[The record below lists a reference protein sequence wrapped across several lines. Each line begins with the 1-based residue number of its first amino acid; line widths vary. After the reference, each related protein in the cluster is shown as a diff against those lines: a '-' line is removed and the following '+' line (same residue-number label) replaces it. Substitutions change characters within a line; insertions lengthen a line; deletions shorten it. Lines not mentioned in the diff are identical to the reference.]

1 MSTRPGLAILKPAIA
16 GAVVCALLAA
26 CNSKQDAANADP
38 DTAVL
43 SIPIQR
49 NGSWVIEAQDAGNKT
64 HRILLDTGASFNLFE
79 AAGPLAAGPLTRKAE
94 SILLRQGVLTRPTA
108 DASLTINTLSDA
120 HQIEM
125 GLSPALRV
133 QGWSMPAGTLAFRG
147 KIGRMAS
154 ADDQPFDGIIGV
166 ESMRDLTWR
175 ADHVAGR
182 LTAYANAAPAHEWQ
196 QCTFMTLDTRTHSPL
211 IELGLDGE
219 SNQFILDTG
228 LDSDVLLPQALFDNL
243 QKAKKFPRVQT
254 VFTTDITN
262 RVVPRPE
269 GLLAGLSIGQK
280 AMPRL
285 AVSGDSPDL
294 RVGMGLL
301 EKMDRFELDFR
312 HYRFCF
318 DLPAAPKD
326 SVLTEVN
333 SVLERRGASYE
344 VLALLPGGRL
354 AESGVKVGDQ
364 ITMVDEV
371 FVKTLDLAQMSALL
385 SNPATS
391 ELTLQRGNS
400 PWVVKLTK
408 PKHP

>member
-1 MSTRPGLAILKPAIA
+1 MSIRPELAILKPAIA

-26 CNSKQDAANADP
+26 CNSKQDAANAAP
-38 DTAVL
+38 DAPVL
-43 SIPIQR
+43 SVPIQR
-49 NGSWVIEAQDAGNKT
+49 NGGWVVEAQDAGNKT
-64 HRILLDTGASFNLFE
+64 HRVLLDTGASFNLFE
-79 AAGPLAAGPLTRKAE
+79 ADGPLAAAPLTTTAG
-94 SILLRQGVLTRPTA
+94 SALLRQGVLTSSTA
-108 DASLTINTLSDA
+108 DASLTINTLSGA
-120 HQIEM
+120 HRIEL

-133 QGWSMPAGTLAFRG
+133 QGWSMPAGALAFRG

-154 ADDQPFDGIIGV
+154 ADDQPFDGIIGM
-166 ESMRDLTWR
+166 ENMRNLTWR

-182 LTAYANAAPAHEWQ
+182 LTAYANAAPAHAWQ
-196 QCTFMTLDTRTHSPL
+196 QCTFMTLDTRTRLPL
-211 IELGLDGE
+211 IEFGFDGE
-219 SNQFILDTG
+219 SNPFILDTG
-228 LDSDVLLPQALFDNL
+228 LDSDLLLPQALFDNL
-243 QKAKKFPRVQT
+243 RNAKKFPRVQT

-269 GLLAGLSIGQK
+269 GLLAGLTIGQK
-280 AMPRL
+280 AMPKL
-285 AVSGDSPDL
+285 AVRGGSPDL

-312 HYRFCF
+312 GYRFCF

-326 SVLTEVN
+326 SVLTKAN
-333 SVLERRGASYE
+333 SVLERRGDRYE
-344 VLALLPGGRL
+344 ILALLPGGRL

-364 ITMVDEV
+364 ITMIDEI
-371 FVKTLDLAQMSALL
+371 FVNTLNLAQMSALL

-391 ELTLQRGNS
+391 ELTLRRGNS